1 MGTVKKCEQIT
12 LDFERSAFQKLSV
25 KERLELKMHLG
36 ICSKCR
42 RYVKDSKKMDLW
54 LKRRYELADYTF
66 SAEEKT
72 KIKEKLK

>member
-1 MGTVKKCEQIT
+1 M
-12 LDFERSAFQKLSV
+12 
-25 KERLELKMHLG
+25 
-36 ICSKCR
+36 CSKCR

-66 SAEEKT
+66 STKEKT